1 MLPRIGQ
8 PLTRLA
14 LIICHYSDT
23 ASRMVGEAVKWGVNL
38 ALLDYVK
45 AMIKMLAAYGL
56 TLVAFAA
63 IDAVW
68 LINMAPRLYKPEI
81 GPVMLESGFRLLPAM
96 IFYTIYIGG
105 IVYFAVWPGLT
116 EGVGS
121 GVARA
126 ALQGAILGF
135 VCYATYDLTNYAT
148 LKVWSLKVTV
158 LDLMWGTFLTGATA
172 AAGTW
177 ATAKLFHQ

>member
-1 MLPRIGQ
+1 MAGP
-8 PLTRLA
+8 
-14 LIICHYSDT
+14 
-23 ASRMVGEAVKWGVNL
+23 
-38 ALLDYVK
+38 
-45 AMIKMLAAYGL
+45 MIKMLAAYGL

-81 GPVMLESGFRLLPAM
+81 GEVMMESGFRLTPAM
-96 IFYTIYIGG
+96 IFYAIYIGG

-116 EGVGS
+116 EGV
-121 GVARA
+121 AKA
-126 ALQGAILGF
+126 ALQGAVLGF
-135 VCYATYDLTNYAT
+135 ICYATYDLTNYAT

-158 LDLMWGTFLTGATA
+158 LDLIWGTVLTGGTA

-177 ATAKLFHQ
+177 LTSKLFPA

>member
-1 MLPRIGQ
+1 M
-8 PLTRLA
+8 
-14 LIICHYSDT
+14 
-23 ASRMVGEAVKWGVNL
+23 M
-38 ALLDYVK
+38 
-45 AMIKMLAAYGL
+45 KMLAAYGL

-81 GPVMLESGFRLLPAM
+81 GPVMMENGFRLAPAM
-96 IFYTIYIGG
+96 IFYALYIGG

-116 EGVGS
+116 EGV
-121 GVARA
+121 AKA
-126 ALQGAILGF
+126 ALQGAILG
-135 VCYATYDLTNYAT
+135 VLCYATYDFTNYAT

-158 LDLMWGTFLTGATA
+158 LDLIWGTVLTGGTA

-177 ATAKLFHQ
+177 ATSRFFPA

>member
-1 MLPRIGQ
+1 ML
-8 PLTRLA
+8 
-14 LIICHYSDT
+14 SN
-23 ASRMVGEAVKWGVNL
+23 GVSIWRC
-38 ALLDYVK
+38 AAMAG

-81 GPVMLESGFRLLPAM
+81 GEVMMEKGFRLTPAM
-96 IFYTIYIGG
+96 IFYAIYIGG

-116 EGVGS
+116 EGV
-121 GVARA
+121 AKA
-126 ALQGAILGF
+126 ALQGAVLGF
-135 VCYATYDLTNYAT
+135 ICYATYDLTNYAT

-158 LDLMWGTFLTGATA
+158 LDLMWGTVLTGGTA

-177 ATAKLFHQ
+177 LTSKLFPA

>member
-1 MLPRIGQ
+1 MHRGP
-8 PLTRLA
+8 
-14 LIICHYSDT
+14 
-23 ASRMVGEAVKWGVNL
+23 VKSPVARYG
-38 ALLDYVK
+38 AG
-45 AMIKMLAAYGL
+45 MIKMLAAYGL

-81 GPVMLESGFRLLPAM
+81 GDVMMENGFRLAPAI
-96 IFYTIYIGG
+96 IFYAIYLAG

-116 EGVGS
+116 Q
-121 GVARA
+121 GVAHA

-148 LKVWSLKVTV
+148 LKIWSLKVTV
-158 LDLMWGTFLTGATA
+158 LDLLWGTVLTGGTA

-177 ATAKLFHQ
+177 LTSKLFHQ

>member
-1 MLPRIGQ
+1 MAG
-8 PLTRLA
+8 
-14 LIICHYSDT
+14 
-23 ASRMVGEAVKWGVNL
+23 
-38 ALLDYVK
+38 

-81 GPVMLESGFRLLPAM
+81 GEVMMEKGFRLTPAM
-96 IFYTIYIGG
+96 IFYAIYIGG

-116 EGVGS
+116 EGV
-121 GVARA
+121 AKA
-126 ALQGAILGF
+126 ALQGAVLGF
-135 VCYATYDLTNYAT
+135 ICYATYDLTNYAT

-158 LDLMWGTFLTGATA
+158 LDLMWGTVLTGGTA

-177 ATAKLFHQ
+177 LTSKLFPA

>member
-1 MLPRIGQ
+1 
-8 PLTRLA
+8 
-14 LIICHYSDT
+14 
-23 ASRMVGEAVKWGVNL
+23 
-38 ALLDYVK
+38 
-45 AMIKMLAAYGL
+45 MIKMFAAYGL
-56 TLVAFAA
+56 TLIAFAA

-81 GPVMLESGFRLLPAM
+81 GPVMMDEGFRLAPAM
-96 IFYTIYIGG
+96 IFYAIYIGG
-105 IVYFAVWPGLT
+105 IVWFAVWPGLT
-116 EGVGS
+116 E

-158 LDLMWGTFLTGATA
+158 LDLMWGTVLTGGTA

-177 ATAKLFHQ
+177 LMSKLFPA

>member
-1 MLPRIGQ
+1 M
-8 PLTRLA
+8 
-14 LIICHYSDT
+14 
-23 ASRMVGEAVKWGVNL
+23 
-38 ALLDYVK
+38 
-45 AMIKMLAAYGL
+45 KMLAAYGL

-63 IDAVW
+63 IDSVW

-81 GPVMLESGFRLLPAM
+81 GPVMMDNGFRLTPAL
-96 IFYTIYIGG
+96 IFYAIYIGG
-105 IVYFAVWPGLT
+105 IVYFAVWPGLSAGING
-116 EGVGS
+116 GV
-121 GVARA
+121 VKA

-158 LDLMWGTFLTGATA
+158 LDLIWGTLLTGGTA

-177 ATAKLFHQ
+177 LTAKLFPA

>member
-1 MLPRIGQ
+1 MLSNEVSIWRCAAMAG
-8 PLTRLA
+8 
-14 LIICHYSDT
+14 
-23 ASRMVGEAVKWGVNL
+23 
-38 ALLDYVK
+38 

-81 GPVMLESGFRLLPAM
+81 GEVMMENGFRLTPAM
-96 IFYTIYIGG
+96 IFYAIYIGG

-116 EGVGS
+116 EGV
-121 GVARA
+121 AKA
-126 ALQGAILGF
+126 ALQGAVLGF
-135 VCYATYDLTNYAT
+135 ICYATYDLTNYAT

-158 LDLMWGTFLTGATA
+158 LDLMWGTVLTGGTA

-177 ATAKLFHQ
+177 LTSKLFPA

>member
-1 MLPRIGQ
+1 
-8 PLTRLA
+8 
-14 LIICHYSDT
+14 
-23 ASRMVGEAVKWGVNL
+23 
-38 ALLDYVK
+38 
-45 AMIKMLAAYGL
+45 MIKMFAAYGL

-81 GPVMLESGFRLLPAM
+81 GPVMMENGFRLAPAM
-96 IFYTIYIGG
+96 IFYAIYIGG
-105 IVYFAVWPGLT
+105 IVYFAVWPGLN
-116 EGVGS
+116 E

-135 VCYATYDLTNYAT
+135 LCYATYDFTNYAT

-158 LDLMWGTFLTGATA
+158 LDLIWGTVLTGSTA

-177 ATAKLFHQ
+177 LTARLFPA

>member
-1 MLPRIGQ
+1 
-8 PLTRLA
+8 
-14 LIICHYSDT
+14 
-23 ASRMVGEAVKWGVNL
+23 
-38 ALLDYVK
+38 
-45 AMIKMLAAYGL
+45 MIKMFAAYGL
-56 TLVAFAA
+56 TLIAFAA

-81 GPVMLESGFRLLPAM
+81 GAVMMEEGFRLLPAM

-116 EGVGS
+116 EGV
-121 GVARA
+121 AKA

-135 VCYATYDLTNYAT
+135 LCYATYDFTNYAT

-158 LDLMWGTFLTGATA
+158 LDLIWGTVLTGSTA

-177 ATAKLFHQ
+177 LTAKLFPA

>member
-1 MLPRIGQ
+1 ML
-8 PLTRLA
+8 
-14 LIICHYSDT
+14 SN
-23 ASRMVGEAVKWGVNL
+23 GVSIWRC
-38 ALLDYVK
+38 AAMAG

-81 GPVMLESGFRLLPAM
+81 GEVMMEKGFRLTPAM
-96 IFYTIYIGG
+96 IFYAIYIGG

-116 EGVGS
+116 EGV
-121 GVARA
+121 AKA
-126 ALQGAILGF
+126 ALQGAVLGF
-135 VCYATYDLTNYAT
+135 ISYATYDLTNYAT

-158 LDLMWGTFLTGATA
+158 LDLMWGTVLTGGTA

-177 ATAKLFHQ
+177 LTSKLFPA